1 LIHFAQKSSD
11 ALVSSSSLKIV
22 KKGKIRYRPSWTY
35 KSTAPTDWDLIQ
47 EAKRVRGLSPNSRTV
62 RRQVRQLKI
71 QELEMKCQS
80 VPNNEL
86 AIDAS
91 GLEDRIQISRRSK
104 RNRRA
109 LKLVLYTVF
118 TAISSLF
125 LRYQFETQRGWD
137 LHTTE
142 SVHSI
147 PLNQSIPNAS
157 IPIVRNIPVVQIV
170 PIISVEPNTTRK
182 IDDRSKINPMKNIS
196 SFNSTKFSIVILE
209 SIQDPNNIAQSVK
222 ILGHAMVN
230 DMKQYVKKDPDLFI
244 IMN

>member
-1 LIHFAQKSSD
+1 MVL
-11 ALVSSSSLKIV
+11 SSSLKIV

-71 QELEMKCQS
+71 KELEMKCQS

-86 AIDAS
+86 AINAS

-109 LKLVLYTVF
+109 LKLVLYTAFTVF
-118 TAISSLF
+118 SSLL

-137 LHTTE
+137 LHKE
-142 SVHSI
+142 SIHRV
-147 PLNQSIPNAS
+147 PLNESIPNVR
-157 IPIVRNIPVVQIV
+157 IPISRNIPVVEIV
-170 PIISVEPNTTRK
+170 PIIPVEPNTTRK
-182 IDDRSKINPMKNIS
+182 IDYRSKINSMKNIS
-196 SFNSTKFSIVILE
+196 SFNSTKPSIVILE
-209 SIQDPNNIAQSVK
+209 SIQDSDNIAQSVK

-244 IMN
+244 IMI